1 MLSSQALVFFSI
13 AVVVIATAV
22 AMLLS
27 QNAVHSVLFL
37 VANFAAVAAL
47 YMTLG
52 APFIAL
58 AQVTVYAGAIMILFL
73 FVVMLL
79 GAERLPGKE
88 PLRGQRLL
96 AGVVFVALL
105 LEGGTIMVLR
115 TNGSLASLTPPTG
128 TFANP
133 ADIGM
138 ALFTQYT
145 LPFELTSVLLVV
157 AAVGAIVLTH
167 RSRQEQRFSSQSASS
182 ISPSAPGA
190 GRSSGEAISIPTPLS
205 SPIQTQSSPNTPA
218 GSGGAQRPSS
228 GVSSTNAEPG
238 QGGEGI

>member
-1 MLSSQALVFFSI
+1 MLSSEVVVFLII
-13 AVVVIATAV
+13 AVSVIASAV

-37 VANFAAVAAL
+37 VVNFAAVAAL
-47 YMTLG
+47 YLTLG
-52 APFIAL
+52 AAFIAL

-88 PLRGQRLL
+88 PLRGQRVA
-96 AGVVFVALL
+96 AGVVFVVLL
-105 LEGGTIMVLR
+105 VEAGIIVVLR
-115 TNGSLASLTPPTG
+115 GSAGLGSLTPPTG
-128 TFANP
+128 DFSTP
-133 ADIGM
+133 TQIGL
-138 ALFTQYT
+138 ALFTQYS

-167 RSRQEQRFSSQSASS
+167 RSKKEQRLLSPFSSSQASAGA
-182 ISPSAPGA
+182 PSGGSGA
-190 GRSSGEAISIPTPLS
+190 GQSGGERSSIPTPLA
-205 SPIQTQSSPNTPA
+205 SPFQGGERSNPAPQSSSNTE
-218 GSGGAQRPSS
+218 AQ
-228 GVSSTNAEPG
+228 PG

>member
-1 MLSSQALVFFSI
+1 MLSSEVVVFLII
-13 AVVVIATAV
+13 AVSVIASAV

-37 VANFAAVAAL
+37 VVNFAAVAAL

-52 APFIAL
+52 AAFIAL

-88 PLRGQRLL
+88 PLRGQRVA
-96 AGVVFVALL
+96 AGVVFVVLL
-105 LEGGTIMVLR
+105 VEAGIIVVLR
-115 TNGSLASLTPPTG
+115 GSAGLGSLTPPTG
-128 TFANP
+128 DFSTP
-133 ADIGM
+133 TQIGM
-138 ALFTQYT
+138 ALFTQYS

-167 RSRQEQRFSSQSASS
+167 RSKKERRLMSPSSSQASAGA
-182 ISPSAPGA
+182 PSG
-190 GRSSGEAISIPTPLS
+190 GSGTGQSGGERSSIPTPLS
-205 SPIQTQSSPNTPA
+205 SPFQGGERSNPAPQSSSN
-218 GSGGAQRPSS
+218 SEAQ
-228 GVSSTNAEPG
+228 PG
-238 QGGEGI
+238 QGSEGN

>member
-1 MLSSQALVFFSI
+1 MLSSQVLVFFI
-13 AVVVIATAV
+13 VALVVIASAV

-37 VANFAAVAAL
+37 VGNFASVAAL
-47 YMTLG
+47 YMILG

-105 LEGGTIMVLR
+105 VEAGVMVVLR
-115 TNGSLASLTPPTG
+115 GRAGLGSLTPPTG
-128 TFANP
+128 SFATP

-138 ALFTQYT
+138 ALFTQYS

-167 RSRQEQRFSSQSASS
+167 RSKKEER
-182 ISPSAPGA
+182 
-190 GRSSGEAISIPTPLS
+190 L
-205 SPIQTQSSPNTPA
+205 
-218 GSGGAQRPSS
+218 
-228 GVSSTNAEPG
+228 
-238 QGGEGI
+238 

>member
-1 MLSSQALVFFSI
+1 VNYVSSEVVVFFII
-13 AVVVIATAV
+13 ALVVIASAV

-27 QNAVHSVLFL
+27 RNAVHSVLFL
-37 VANFAAVAAL
+37 VGNFAAVAAL

-79 GAERLPGKE
+79 GAERLPGLE
-88 PLRGQRLL
+88 PLRGQRVA
-96 AGVVFVALL
+96 AGVIFAVLL
-105 LEGGTIMVLR
+105 VEAGVMVVLR
-115 TNGSLASLTPPTG
+115 GSAGLGSLTPPTG
-128 TFANP
+128 NFASP

-138 ALFTQYT
+138 ALFTQYS

-167 RSRQEQRFSSQSASS
+167 RSKKEQRLT
-182 ISPSAPGA
+182 SPSSSSETSVGAPGA
-190 GRSSGEAISIPTPLS
+190 RQSSGERSSIPTPLS
-205 SPIQTQSSPNTPA
+205 SPF
-218 GSGGAQRPSS
+218 
-228 GVSSTNAEPG
+228 
-238 QGGEGI
+238 QGGERSNPAPQSSSNSEAQQGQSGEGI

>member
-1 MLSSQALVFFSI
+1 MLSSQALVFFGI
-13 AVVVIATAV
+13 AVVVVATAV

-27 QNAVHSVLFL
+27 RNAVHSVLFL
-37 VANFAAVAAL
+37 VANFASVAAL

-88 PLRGQRLL
+88 PLGGQRLL

-105 LEGGTIMVLR
+105 AEAGVIVGMQTRGT
-115 TNGSLASLTPPTG
+115 LASLTPPTG
-128 TFANP
+128 SFANP

-138 ALFTQYT
+138 ALFTQYS
-145 LPFELTSVLLVV
+145 LPFELTSVLLVI
-157 AAVGAIVLTH
+157 AAVGAIVLTY
-167 RSRQEQRFSSQSASS
+167 RSKKEQRLISQSSS
-182 ISPSAPGA
+182 NIPEAGQSSAEG
-190 GRSSGEAISIPTPLS
+190 SSIPTPLS
-205 SPIQTQSSPNTPA
+205 PPIQ
-218 GSGGAQRPSS
+218 SGGSVNPSATSS
-228 GVSSTNAEPG
+228 GAAEAARNPG
-238 QGGEGI
+238 GEHGEGI

>member
-1 MLSSQALVFFSI
+1 MLSSEMVVFFII
-13 AVVVIATAV
+13 ALVVIASAV
-22 AMLLS
+22 AVLLS
-27 QNAVHSVLFL
+27 RNAVHSVLFL

-79 GAERLPGKE
+79 GAERLPGNE
-88 PLRGQRLL
+88 PLRGQRLA
-96 AGVVFVALL
+96 AGVVFAALL
-105 LEGGTIMVLR
+105 VEGGLIVVLR
-115 TNGSLASLTPPTG
+115 DQAGLGSLTPPTG
-128 TFANP
+128 SFASP

-138 ALFTQYT
+138 ALFTQYS

-157 AAVGAIVLTH
+157 AAVGAILLTH
-167 RSRQEQRFSSQSASS
+167 RSRKEQ
-182 ISPSAPGA
+182 P
-190 GRSSGEAISIPTPLS
+190 
-205 SPIQTQSSPNTPA
+205 
-218 GSGGAQRPSS
+218 QRPSS
-228 GVSSTNAEPG
+228 PTTQTSAKGGSQKPSEAVPTKSNAQQG

>member
-1 MLSSQALVFFSI
+1 MLSSQVLVFFSV

-88 PLRGQRLL
+88 PLSGQRWM

-105 LEGGTIMVLR
+105 FEGGTIMVLR

-128 TFANP
+128 SFANP

-138 ALFTQYT
+138 ALFVQYS

-167 RSRQEQRFSSQSASS
+167 RSKKEQRLSSQAILDISS
-182 ISPSAPGA
+182 KSPGA
-190 GRSSGEAISIPTPLS
+190 ARGSGEGISIPTPLS
-205 SPIQTQSSPNTPA
+205 SPIQTQSSPNNPA
-218 GSGGAQRPSS
+218 GTDAQ
-228 GVSSTNAEPG
+228 PG

>member
-1 MLSSQALVFFSI
+1 MNYVSSEVVVFFII
-13 AVVVIATAV
+13 ALVVIASAV

-27 QNAVHSVLFL
+27 RNAVHSVLFL
-37 VANFAAVAAL
+37 VTNFAAVAAL

-79 GAERLPGKE
+79 GAERLPGNE
-88 PLRGQRLL
+88 PLRGQRV
-96 AGVVFVALL
+96 AAIVVFVVLL
-105 LEGGTIMVLR
+105 VEAGVLVVLR
-115 TNGSLASLTPPTG
+115 GQAGLGSLTPPTG
-128 TFANP
+128 NFASP

-138 ALFTQYT
+138 ALFTQYS

-167 RSRQEQRFSSQSASS
+167 RSRKEQRLTSPSASS
-182 ISPSAPGA
+182 EASGGITGA
-190 GRSSGEAISIPTPLS
+190 GQSAGERSSIPTPLS
-205 SPIQTQSSPNTPA
+205 SPFQA
-218 GSGGAQRPSS
+218 GERSNPSS
-228 GVSSTNAEPG
+228 NSEAQQG

>member
-1 MLSSQALVFFSI
+1 MFSSEVVVFFII
-13 AVVVIATAV
+13 ALLVIASAV

-27 QNAVHSVLFL
+27 RNAVHSVLFL
-37 VANFAAVAAL
+37 VGNFAAVAAL
-47 YMTLG
+47 YMILG

-79 GAERLPGKE
+79 GAERLPGGE
-88 PLRGQRLL
+88 VFAALLVEAGVIVVLRGQ
-96 AGVVFVALL
+96 AGL
-105 LEGGTIMVLR
+105 G
-115 TNGSLASLTPPTG
+115 SLTPPTG
-128 TFANP
+128 NFASP

-138 ALFTQYT
+138 ALFTQYS

-167 RSRQEQRFSSQSASS
+167 RSKPSSQ
-182 ISPSAPGA
+182 ISDV
-190 GRSSGEAISIPTPLS
+190 
-205 SPIQTQSSPNTPA
+205 QK
-218 GSGGAQRPSS
+218 
-228 GVSSTNAEPG
+228 G